1 MLTEFLPYIVSIG
14 TGIVGFIFGGKRRSK
29 VVTDTTEI
37 DNLKQIIEIQ
47 KSSIDFLSKRISVLE
62 TQIQVINKRCDL
74 CNK

>member
-1 MLTEFLPYIVSIG
+1 MFAELLPYIVSLG

-37 DNLKQIIEIQ
+37 ENLKQIIEIQ

-62 TQIQVINKRCDL
+62 TQIQAINKRCDL